1 MGNNKNLILLL
12 LLLMAGGGLTFGLLL
27 KKKKAAAAKKE
38 KEQKMNTAPAPLPT
52 GTSIEVTHKDQ
63 AKFEL
68 DVVFKYKEATATLR
82 ARNGVL
88 DVKENIDST
97 FRLDARTDNILA
109 SIMEG
114 ENVVAQKLIPF
125 DAKAVDT
132 TAVEVPIQGV
142 QFGDTP
148 STTQDKKDKMNGK

>member
-1 MGNNKNLILLL
+1 
-12 LLLMAGGGLTFGLLL
+12 MAGGGLTFGLLL
-27 KKKKAAAAKKE
+27 KKKKAAAAAAAAKEE
-38 KEQKMNTAPAPLPT
+38 KEQKMNTAPLPT

-68 DVVFKYKEATATLR
+68 DVLFKHKEATATLR
-82 ARNGVL
+82 VRNGVL

-97 FRLDARTDNILA
+97 FRLDARTDNVLA

-132 TAVEVPIQGV
+132 TGVEVPIQGV